1 VRSPSSLKPHQL
13 PVKTGRIEPQ
23 ACLRLKEHGLEGLL
37 EVWALAKATQE
48 PAHHERGAAQAV
60 EPSADAHFGFELVM
74 EGLLINVSGIPGEKV
89 CRLGFADSLGEAIAA
104 QEGIADAFA
113 GEGVDQVPR
122 IPNERTAG
130 SGKGCPCPI
139 KRDPVASYG
148 FWSFF
153 AEEMPNTLPKRE
165 ASGDFGRPANTDIH
179 LPPRHIK
186 GPPVPRQ
193 VRRHIMKLQF
203 AGHYRIRCIDPNSRI
218 DGRPACAPIRID
230 PGAHL
235 GGDPIGSDKIPG
247 V

>member
-1 VRSPSSLKPHQL
+1 MQGYLGLKAQEL
-13 PVKTGRIEPQ
+13 PVELWRVKLKTFF
-23 ACLRLKEHGLEGLL
+23 GLEEHVLEGFL
-37 EVWALAKATQE
+37 EVWALAKAPQE

-60 EPSADAHFGFELVM
+60 EPSADAHFGFELVV

-89 CRLGFADSLGEAIAA
+89 CRLGFEDSLGEAIAA

-113 GEGVDQVPR
+113 GERVDEVPR
-122 IPNERTAG
+122 IPNEHTAG
-130 SGKGCPCPI
+130 SSEGHSRPI
-139 KRDPVASYG
+139 KWDPMASYG

-153 AEEMPNTLPKRE
+153 AEEMPKTLPKRE